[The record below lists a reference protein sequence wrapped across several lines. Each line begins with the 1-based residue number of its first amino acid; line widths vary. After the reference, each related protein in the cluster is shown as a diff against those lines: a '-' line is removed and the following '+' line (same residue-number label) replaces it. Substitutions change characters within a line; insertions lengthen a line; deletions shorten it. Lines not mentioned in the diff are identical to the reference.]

1 MDWIGQTDNG
11 IIHSMFYLPWT
22 LFEHSLIACN
32 CSGWAPQQILAWV
45 GLERYGYQEEAER
58 LAYRWLYMITKAFV
72 DYNGVVVEKY
82 DVTRPIDPH
91 RVDAEYGN
99 QGLDFRGVAREGYV
113 EIICRHS
120 NPHSSCLSTNI
131 RSSRRFGW
139 VNASFQLGLTI
150 VNSHM
155 RRALGACVAPDAFF
169 SATDAEKEGLL
180 LKWGASPPGSPRAES
195 PTQSLF
201 PGTPP

>member
-1 MDWIGQTDNG
+1 MGLSLVCFISHPQ
-11 IIHSMFYLPWT
+11 T
-22 LFEHSLIACN
+22 LFEHSLITYDY
-32 CSGWAPQQILAWV
+32 SGWAPQQILAWV

-113 EIICRHS
+113 EIIYRHS
-120 NPHSSCLSTNI
+120 NPPSGRLSINI
-131 RSSRRFGW
+131 W
-139 VNASFQLGLTI
+139 
-150 VNSHM
+150 
-155 RRALGACVAPDAFF
+155 
-169 SATDAEKEGLL
+169 
-180 LKWGASPPGSPRAES
+180 
-195 PTQSLF
+195 
-201 PGTPP
+201 